1 MSKSITLT
9 LDWKQQI
16 ALTGALFAIMSEEDI
31 EIKNEEAYDF
41 DAWQVAGREEQFE
54 RLGNDIDDK
63 QSNEDIGRTL
73 NDIFV
78 TVAKAFLKTDE
89 NEGVNNG

>member
-1 MSKSITLT
+1 MSKEITLK
-9 LDWKQQI
+9 LNWKQQI
-16 ALTGALFAIMSEEDI
+16 ALTGALVAIMSEEDI
-31 EIKNEEAYDF
+31 EIKDEDKIDF
-41 DAWQVAGREEQFE
+41 DAWQSAGRDEQFE

-73 NDIFV
+73 NEIFAN
-78 TVAKAFLKTDE
+78 VAKAFLKTDE